1 MIDGGD
7 QKLAPIS
14 DAVADMKS
22 GLVNSRRSMMVF
34 RARMQSLEDIID
46 DIGDAFC
53 QLDRSLQATLDLLA
67 EAARTSQST
76 VTVCERMLAQAEG
89 ASGTDDD
96 RCPSC
101 QTASRVSPG

>member
-46 DIGDAFC
+46 DIGT
-53 QLDRSLQATLDLLA
+53 RSANLIGHCRRRWIFWRKPR
-67 EAARTSQST
+67 ARA
-76 VTVCERMLAQAEG
+76 RA
-89 ASGTDDD
+89 
-96 RCPSC
+96 R
-101 QTASRVSPG
+101 